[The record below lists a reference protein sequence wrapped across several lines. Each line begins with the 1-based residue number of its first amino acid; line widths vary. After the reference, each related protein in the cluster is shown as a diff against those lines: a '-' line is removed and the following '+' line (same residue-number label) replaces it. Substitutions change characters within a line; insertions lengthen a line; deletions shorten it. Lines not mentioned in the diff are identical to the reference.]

1 MINVLDK
8 FIQDMKTNVPG
19 FIAVSVTEVR
29 SGVSYGSESV
39 DPSFD
44 PNLASAYNLEVV
56 KAKQNALQI
65 LGLASKEKIVDILI
79 TLTNQ
84 IHIID
89 IAASGGYFIYLAV
102 DSTKANLGLT
112 RALLAK
118 YKKDLA
124 AIF

>member
-1 MINVLDK
+1 
-8 FIQDMKTNVPG
+8 MKTNVPG

-29 SGVSYGSESV
+29 SGVSYGAESV

-56 KAKQNALQI
+56 KAKQNALQA

-79 TLTNQ
+79 TLTGQ

-89 IAASGGYFIYLAV
+89 IAANGGYFIYLVV

-118 YKKDLA
+118 YKKDLT

>member
-1 MINVLDK
+1 MTNVLDK

-44 PNLASAYNLEVV
+44 PNLASAYNLEVI
-56 KAKQNALQI
+56 KAKQNALQV
-65 LGLASKEKIVDILI
+65 LGLASKEKIDEIIIV
-79 TLTNQ
+79 LTDQN
-84 IHIID
+84 HIID
-89 IAASGGYFIYLAV
+89 VAANGSYFIYLVV
-102 DSTKANLGLT
+102 DSTKANYGMT
-112 RALLAK
+112 KALLSK

>member
-8 FIQDMKTNVPG
+8 FIPDMKTNVPG

-29 SGVSYGSESV
+29 SGVSYGAESV

-65 LGLASKEKIVDILI
+65 LGLASKEKIEDILI

-102 DSTKANLGLT
+102 DSSKANLGLT

>member
-1 MINVLDK
+1 MTNVLDK
-8 FIQDMKTNVPG
+8 FIQDMKTNIPG

>member
-1 MINVLDK
+1 MTNVLDK
-8 FIQDMKTNVPG
+8 FIQDMKSNIPG

-29 SGVSYGSESV
+29 SGVSYGSDSV

-56 KAKQNALQI
+56 KAKQNALQA

-79 TLTNQ
+79 TLTGQ

-89 IAASGGYFIYLAV
+89 IAANGGYFIYLVV

-118 YKKDLA
+118 YKKDLT